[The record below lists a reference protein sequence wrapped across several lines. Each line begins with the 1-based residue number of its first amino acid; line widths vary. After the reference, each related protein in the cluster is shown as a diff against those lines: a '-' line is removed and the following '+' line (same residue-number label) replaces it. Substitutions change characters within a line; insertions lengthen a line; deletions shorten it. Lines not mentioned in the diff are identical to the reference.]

1 MAQKRRT
8 PACGGPGSW
17 DEHCGVGAQEH
28 CTAGAPAIPARP
40 GRHRMPCPH
49 CDRGPRDTALSVLVE
64 PDGSACWYCWRCQWS
79 GGTRG
84 TSRAP
89 QVETRP
95 RDDSQRNAARLRRL
109 WRESAPLDLWCH
121 YPAAAYLRHRGLDF
135 TADPPADLRYHPH
148 LDYWSPV
155 GDRPQRIGRYP
166 ALLAVVRA
174 PDGEAVGLHRTYL
187 APDGAGKADVPSP
200 RKLCPP
206 ARPNGLRGAAVRL
219 HTARAELAVAEGLET
234 ALAVRQATGR
244 PTWSC
249 ISAHGLATV
258 ELPPEVED
266 VLIAADHDQAGIQA
280 AHDLARR
287 LIREGRTA
295 RVAVPD
301 EPGTDWA
308 DVAGVAA

>member
-1 MAQKRRT
+1 MLSTWLGAHRQYT
-8 PACGGPGSW
+8 AAGP
-17 DEHCGVGAQEH
+17 E
-28 CTAGAPAIPARP
+28 IPHQP
-40 GRHRMPCPH
+40 GRYRRPCPH
-49 CDRGPRDTALSVLVE
+49 CARGPRDTALSIQVD

-84 TSRAP
+84 VTRLP
-89 QVETRP
+89 TVETRP
-95 RDDSQRNAARLRRL
+95 RDDSARNTARLRRL
-109 WRESAPLDLWCH
+109 WRESEPLDLWRH
-121 YPAAAYLRHRGLDF
+121 YPAAAYLRHRGLDVV
-135 TADPPADLRYHPH
+135 ADPPRDLRYHPR

-174 PDGEAVGLHRTYL
+174 PDGEPVGLHRTYL
-187 APDGAGKADVPSP
+187 APDGSGKADVPSP

-219 HTARAELAVAEGLET
+219 YTTKPELAVAEGLET
-234 ALAVRQATGR
+234 ALAVQQATGR

-258 ELPPEVED
+258 DLPAEVD
-266 VLIAADHDQAGIQA
+266 DILIAADHDKAGIA
-280 AHDLARR
+280 AANVLARR
-287 LIREGRTA
+287 LIKEGKTA